1 MSLRPRKATTVSDT
15 IDFSEKFLESKN
27 KMETNAPLVEEPA
40 VAASLPPQIMS
51 KLDILEKQ
59 LNEMNSKMTNPE
71 EEKMKH
77 RVMSK
82 LNDLETKLQ
91 ARSSLNVSSD
101 AANHEEIAK
110 SRVFA
115 KLDALESK
123 IRSRASE
130 PVNTTASQ
138 LSGDSSHNEVKQRVM
153 SKLDDLERRLETRNN
168 MQMPKHLATAAELHK
183 EESKLKYLRSMQRKL
198 EVN

>member
-1 MSLRPRKATTVSDT
+1 
-15 IDFSEKFLESKN
+15 
-27 KMETNAPLVEEPA
+27 MEANAPLVDESA
-40 VAASLPPQIMS
+40 IAAPLPPQIMS
-51 KLDILEKQ
+51 KLDLLEKQ

-91 ARSSLNVSSD
+91 ARSSLNVSSN
-101 AANHEEIAK
+101 ATNHEEIAK

-138 LSGDSSHNEVKQRVM
+138 LSSDPSHSDVKQRVM
-153 SKLDDLERRLETRNN
+153 SKLDELERRLETRNN
-168 MQMPKHLATAAELHK
+168 MQMPKTLATAAELRR
-183 EESKLKYLRSMQRKL
+183 EEAKLKHLRSMQRKL

>member
-27 KMETNAPLVEEPA
+27 KMETSVPVVDEPA
-40 VAASLPPQIMS
+40 CAAPLPPQIMS

-59 LNEMNSKMTNPE
+59 LNEMNSKMANPE

-77 RVMSK
+77 RVMAK

-91 ARSSLNVSSD
+91 SRSKMTVGSEAS
-101 AANHEEIAK
+101 NHEEIAK

-123 IRSRASE
+123 IRSRAI
-130 PVNTTASQ
+130 NTTVSQ
-138 LSGDSSHNEVKQRVM
+138 LQSDSSHVDVKQRVM
-153 SKLDDLERRLETRNN
+153 SKLDELERRLETRNS
-168 MQMPKHLATAAELHK
+168 MQVPKTLATADELRK
-183 EESKLKYLRSMQRKL
+183 EEAKLKHLRSMQRKL

>member
-27 KMETNAPLVEEPA
+27 KMETSVPVVDEPA
-40 VAASLPPQIMS
+40 CAAPLPPQIMS

-59 LNEMNSKMTNPE
+59 LNEMNSKMANPE

-77 RVMSK
+77 RVMAK

-91 ARSSLNVSSD
+91 SRSKMTVGSEAS
-101 AANHEEIAK
+101 NHEEIAK

-130 PVNTTASQ
+130 PINTTASQ
-138 LSGDSSHNEVKQRVM
+138 LQSDSSHVDVKQRVM
-153 SKLDDLERRLETRNN
+153 SKLDELERRLETRNS
-168 MQMPKHLATAAELHK
+168 MQVPKTLATAAELRK
-183 EESKLKYLRSMQRKL
+183 EEAKLKHLRSMQRKL